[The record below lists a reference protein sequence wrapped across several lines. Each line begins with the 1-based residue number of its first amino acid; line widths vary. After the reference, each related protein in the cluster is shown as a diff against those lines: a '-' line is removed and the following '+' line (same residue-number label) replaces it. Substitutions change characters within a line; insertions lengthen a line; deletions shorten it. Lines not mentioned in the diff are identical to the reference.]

1 MSKFYFNV
9 LRDLYIV
16 FLLGFIF
23 FCNYSFSQ
31 TKRKQIEELSIRI
44 DSINNIVQMNLDE
57 QIISLKSAEN
67 HRNKLEKII
76 DSLRIEIYQ
85 YEKKNAKDA
94 LLNREINSE
103 ILKFK
108 SEIQI
113 QWDSLKVLKRENEIL
128 KYKTSENSL
137 LVPLDTYVYDEISKE
152 KNTIQNE
159 KLIIL
164 RGVCVGIDNWMEIYS
179 DKNETWSPDL
189 KEIHIIPANDNGNDI
204 NTITCNYPSF
214 EFLDTN
220 FRRFSGSVK
229 VFYDV
234 NRTNLLLSSYIHEN
248 KFQGRLKMYRPDR
261 TLYLDHQYYNGIL
274 LTIQKD
280 LAEWNWSFNSKNSN
294 LELPMNSEF
303 ISFDME
309 NNPVIQLRPTIHDKI
324 DQNFL
329 HEMIQKTVFNRPFL
343 LNNKIFTGEIEGFF
357 GSSSIEK
364 QPYFNLKLKNGKL
377 HGIIKIY
384 GEEGGRSYLILE
396 ERFDHGVLVESIY
409 NLEESGGM
417 AKPVIY
423 LYPRKQQEIKV
434 KLTLKGSMTHSYPE
448 YPAEGWIVNATQDGT
463 LFDEK
468 GQEYYALFW
477 EGINRNQFTYDEG
490 FVIKGSE
497 TIAFLEENLSNLGL
511 TRRES
516 NEFIMYWL
524 PQMENNTYNLVHFST
539 SEYESEVK
547 MDINPSPE
555 TLIRIMMVWS
565 PLNEEIEIPRQDL
578 TKLMK
583 HRIGFTVVEWG
594 GKKQLY
600 SVINDLKN

>member
-1 MSKFYFNV
+1 MNSWKLNTSLNLAFAIGFLSVQSVVFSQSKIKQIEV
-9 LRDLYIV
+9 LNFKIDSVNQVIAKERNTQKTTISSYEMNESKSNQKVDSLNNEIITIENQISSQQKEKKIKESEV
-16 FLLGFIF
+16 FLL
-23 FCNYSFSQ
+23 
-31 TKRKQIEELSIRI
+31 K
-44 DSINNIVQMNLDE
+44 
-57 QIISLKSAEN
+57 
-67 HRNKLEKII
+67 
-76 DSLRIEIYQ
+76 
-85 YEKKNAKDA
+85 
-94 LLNREINSE
+94 
-103 ILKFK
+103 
-108 SEIQI
+108 
-113 QWDSLKVLKRENEIL
+113 NEISS
-128 KYKTSENSL
+128 KSIYKTSEISFSA
-137 LVPLDTYVYDEISKE
+137 PLDTNVYDEISKE
-152 KNTIQNE
+152 KNTIQNG

-189 KEIHIIPANDNGNDI
+189 KEIHIIPANGNDI
-204 NTITCNYPSF
+204 DPINCNYPNF

-294 LELPMNSEF
+294 LDLPMNSDF

-329 HEMIQKTVFNRPFL
+329 YEMLQKTVFNRPFL

-384 GEEGGRSYLILE
+384 GKEGGESYLILE

-409 NLEESGGM
+409 NIEESGGM